1 MDRTKIAVIYYSA
14 TGTVYRLARA
24 VAEGAAQTGANVR
37 LRQVRELVG
46 EGEIEAHPAWSAHRR
61 ATRDIPV
68 ADQADLEWADGY
80 VFGTPT
86 RHGGMAA
93 QLKFF
98 FDTTAAHGNLGR
110 FADRVAAG
118 FTAAGHL
125 HGGHEATILNL
136 YGVLSLWGCIL
147 VPPGFAHPSALAG
160 GNPFGVSATA
170 VDGLPQPSPEVL
182 AAAHYLGARVASIS
196 ARLRQSSPSPK
207 PVI

>member
-1 MDRTKIAVIYYSA
+1 MDRPNVAVIYYSA
-14 TGTVYRLARA
+14 TGTVSRLARA
-24 VAEGAAQTGANVR
+24 VAEGAAHAGADVR

-46 EGEIEAHPAWSAHRR
+46 ESAIQANPAWAAHRQ
-61 ATRDIPV
+61 ATREIPV

-86 RHGGMAA
+86 RHGGIAA

-98 FDTTAAHGNLGR
+98 FDTTASGGNLGR

-125 HGGHEATILNL
+125 HGGHEATLLNL
-136 YGVLSLWGCIL
+136 YGLLSLWGCIL
-147 VPPGFAHPSALAG
+147 VPPGFAHPSVVAG

-170 VDGLPQPSPEVL
+170 ANGQPQPSPEVL
-182 AAAHYLGARVASIS
+182 AAAHYLGARVATIS
-196 ARLRQSSPSPK
+196 ARLRRGHPTSAPA
-207 PVI
+207 V